1 MYVSLIYFDLHF
13 PLRMELMKA
22 DLEVLATSSG
32 YQKKGLGS
40 KLLEWGIEKADAEGL
55 ELYLDA
61 AKGAQ
66 HLYEKFGYVE
76 QTSARDP
83 KANSAPMLRR
93 GKMRSNRV

>member
-1 MYVSLIYFDLHF
+1 MYVSPYFLLLAFLF
-13 PLRMELMKA
+13 PFRMELMKA
-22 DLEVLATSSG
+22 DLEVLATTSE

-61 AKGAQ
+61 GKEAQ

-76 QTSARDP
+76 QISARDP
-83 KANSAPMLRR
+83 KAGGAPMLRPA
-93 GKMRSNRV
+93 KMR